1 MKPNRPDQRLQEE
14 DAKETEPSIHE
25 PRPGASNSIKKKRP
39 PSGSGTGRKVARKT
53 AHSLIERRRRS
64 KMNEEFGVLKDMI
77 PACAGQEMH
86 KLAILQAS
94 IDYMR
99 YLEDC
104 LAEVRAQKQK
114 SYSASPSDHATR
126 PQSATTTRSSSQ
138 GVPREEEDNEVSR
151 SQPWPKT
158 LCESTCELI
167 SPAISAVGAPA
178 FTGARFGPFH
188 RGESDVQADT
198 SSSATTRF
206 LMRLVQ
212 QNSNVSNPRA
222 SAQRAFTPQIATGT
236 AASPS
241 GQSMQVSPALPPQSS
256 HSSAPS
262 ELDQE
267 ASAALLM
274 LNASDRRT
282 SGSSRHADSRV
293 QQSISNFRAISV
305 KDLLSG

>member
-25 PRPGASNSIKKKRP
+25 PRRDASNSIKKKRP
-39 PSGSGTGRKVARKT
+39 ASGSGTGRKVARKT

-104 LAEVRAQKQK
+104 LAEVRAQKQN
-114 SYSASPSDHATR
+114 SCSASPSDHATR

-158 LCESTCELI
+158 LCESTRELV

-178 FTGARFGPFH
+178 FTGARFGPLH
-188 RGESDVQADT
+188 RRESDVQADIP
-198 SSSATTRF
+198 SSATTR
-206 LMRLVQ
+206 
-212 QNSNVSNPRA
+212 VSV
-222 SAQRAFTPQIATGT
+222 QRAFTPQVATGT

-274 LNASDRRT
+274 LNAFDRRT